1 MRKNAEGKP
10 VKMRDTS
17 ASPRSSPRKSL
28 NADSSPQKSRNVDS
42 SPRKSRDVDSS
53 PQKSRNVDSSP
64 RKSLNVLSP
73 RKSNNLDAPQ
83 RTSRDVPRVSSGKR
97 KLEQV
102 SKILFKINAVWTE
115 YPTDVYE
122 ALRKSYMKKDEIVE
136 LVVVSD
142 PEVAYMRYYT
152 KYFIDW
158 VKLEQTNAFTNK
170 TRKLRLVNAGDVEEN
185 KTYPTMKGALARIKT
200 ISSIPKKSVFFA
212 DEAPVGGEYKRTV
225 NDCHRILTKMQNSWV
240 EYPDDVLGAL
250 QKAYVD
256 GHDIVEFVILSDP
269 EVSHMKFYSKYF
281 VDFSEMKQANSY
293 TEKSRAVRFLKKGDK
308 GVYEKMKGVLAK
320 DPTAIQHLN
329 SPSVYNMGDLTQKSG
344 AKKSGVEV
352 TSWDESP
359 TRGAAPPRKRSQ
371 SKSPSPSPRSQSR
384 SQSKSPSAS
393 RGQKSQGNASP
404 RSNKHLVP

>member
-1 MRKNAEGKP
+1 MTSKL

-17 ASPRSSPRKSL
+17 ASPRSSPRKS
-28 NADSSPQKSRNVDS
+28 RE
-42 SPRKSRDVDSS
+42 
-53 PQKSRNVDSSP
+53 VDSSP
-64 RKSLNVLSP
+64 RKSLKADSSPRKSANVLSP
-73 RKSNNLDAPQ
+73 RKSNNLDAP
-83 RTSRDVPRVSSGKR
+83 RTSRDVPRVSSGTR
-97 KLEQV
+97 KLEHV

-115 YPTDVYE
+115 YPTDVCE
-122 ALRKSYMKKDEIVE
+122 ALKKSYMKKDEIVE

-170 TRKLRLVNAGDVEEN
+170 TRKIRLVNAGDAEEN
-185 KTYPTMKGALARIKT
+185 KTYPMMKGALARIKT

-225 NDCHRILTKMQNSWV
+225 NDCHRILSKMQNNWV
-240 EYPDDVLGAL
+240 EYPDDVLAAL

-269 EVSHMKFYSKYF
+269 EVTHMKFYSKYF

-320 DPTAIQHLN
+320 DPTAIQHMA
-329 SPSVYNMGDLTQKSG
+329 SPSVYNMGDLTKKS
-344 AKKSGVEV
+344 AKKSEVEV
-352 TSWDESP
+352 TSWDESA
-359 TRGAAPPRKRSQ
+359 TRGVALPRKRSQ
-371 SKSPSPSPRSQSR
+371 SKSPSPRSQSR
-384 SQSKSPSAS
+384 SVSKSPSAS
-393 RGQKSQGNASP
+393 RGQKSQGNVSP